1 MILDRGLADDQ
12 LVSNLSICCALGY
25 QVQHLDFPIGQVE
38 RVRGESRRRFFTA
51 LFGDGRMHAI
61 RPAKRSHHFTGN
73 RWGKLVYSP
82 VYPRPPLSELTSP
95 HPFTPHPPPPPCPP
109 LPHF

>member
-1 MILDRGLADDQ
+1 MILHRALADDQ

-25 QVQHLDFPIGQVE
+25 QAQHLDFPIGQIE
-38 RVRGESRRRFFTA
+38 RVRGESRRRFFIA

-73 RWGKLVYSP
+73 GWGKLVYSP
-82 VYPRPPLSELTSP
+82 LSPLHPLAHLRPGTSLSPYATA
-95 HPFTPHPPPPPCPP
+95 PPSQAFS
-109 LPHF
+109 LI